1 MHYSDEHFEMLK
13 AYEEHFG
20 TAIRS
25 SWARGISHTM
35 LESLR
40 RIYEET
46 TGKPYPMRGSCM
58 TCQLHLLQDAGALYF
73 QDKEERER
81 CAREAAIIE
90 KAGKEAERRKKEGL
104 VENNFAPG
112 EKSISKKKRVVK
124 TTKK

>member
-73 QDKEERER
+73 EDKA
-81 CAREAAIIE
+81 AREAEMA
-90 KAGKEAERRKKEGL
+90 R
-104 VENNFAPG
+104 VTNDPAPD
-112 EKSISKKKRVVK
+112 EKSISKKKRAVK
-124 TTKK
+124 TVKK